1 MAHKITQLKKSKIY
15 HPKGSQSL
23 FSTNVIT
30 CNKTTSDGN
39 VENIS
44 ELNAIDARDW
54 VDENQK

>member
-1 MAHKITQLKKSKIY
+1 MAQKITHLEKAKIY
-15 HPKGSQSL
+15 HPKNPDPI

-30 CNKTTSDGN
+30 CNQTTSDGN